1 MKGDRAKPLRLRSGN
16 EWEYIDRVRLLFALW
31 DILSAHD
38 GEPLDARAVLKEI
51 ATNILHV

>member
-1 MKGDRAKPLRLRSGN
+1 MKRDRAQPLRLRSGN

-51 ATNILHV
+51 GTNILHV